1 MNNTNA
7 SIRLMSQSPRVGFSG
22 FWFDPATGELT
33 GPAGTVRL
41 QPQPAQVLAML
52 VARPGELI
60 ARKEFKAALWPET
73 VVETDQGLNYCIRHV
88 RAALGDDAER
98 GRFIETLPRRGY
110 RFVAPLD
117 PPEARD
123 RPMPAGRFGRWPAVA
138 VATIMVAVVL
148 IRPHRALQPKVA
160 LLPMASERPTPDWAV
175 AVNRRAT
182 GQILLDL
189 QELEGRGVGVVGPAT
204 TARLATDPRPH
215 PALGRE
221 LGVDYV
227 MSGGIRLNDSTLF
240 VQLVRVSDG
249 VHVYVFRG
257 RAFAVNTDSLVAA
270 AVQGAA
276 ARMPAG

>member
-1 MNNTNA
+1 
-7 SIRLMSQSPRVGFSG
+7 
-22 FWFDPATGELT
+22 
-33 GPAGTVRL
+33 
-41 QPQPAQVLAML
+41 
-52 VARPGELI
+52 
-60 ARKEFKAALWPET
+60 
-73 VVETDQGLNYCIRHV
+73 
-88 RAALGDDAER
+88 
-98 GRFIETLPRRGY
+98 
-110 RFVAPLD
+110 
-117 PPEARD
+117 
-123 RPMPAGRFGRWPAVA
+123 MPAGRFGRWPAVA
-138 VATIMVAVVL
+138 VATIVVAVVL

-160 LLPMASERPTPDWAV
+160 LLPMASEQPTPDWAA
-175 AVNRRAT
+175 AVTQRAT

-215 PALGRE
+215 PAIGRE

-249 VHVYVFRG
+249 VQVYVFRG